1 MLRFCSMRLAAVLVF
16 GCGVAC
22 AQAQDYPIL
31 NRIADKL
38 VQKYQSASCEQLKAE
53 KGQAPSGTKEEME
66 RRAIEMLIAVGSRPD
81 GRERHHVGEVQRR
94 DRRLAHIGI
103 DVPRQAPKPGFNGIY
118 GLGDAGEVAAL
129 DDLLDQP

>member
-66 RRAIEMLIAVGSRPD
+66 RRAIEMLRS
-81 GRERHHVGEVQRR
+81 
-94 DRRLAHIGI
+94 
-103 DVPRQAPKPGFNGIY
+103 
-118 GLGDAGEVAAL
+118 DAQMRKAFLDKVAAPIADKML
-129 DDLLDQP
+129 ECGLIP